1 MKQSEK
7 NAAKILM
14 LALLGLFC
22 VVVTWLIGVPLL
34 RLVEEPEAFQKWMA
48 SIGILGRIVFVALV
62 IIQVLV
68 AFIPGEPIELAAGY
82 AFGTWEGYF
91 LAMLGIFIGSFLIF
105 LFVRKFGIAFVELLF
120 PKNKIQE
127 LSFLKNSKKVNTLAL
142 ILMTIPGT
150 PKDFLSYFAGLTRL
164 KLGKW
169 LLIVLISRTPSVLT
183 STITGAAAGEERYLL
198 SAIMLAISASIS
210 IGGGIYYRHICKTEK
225 EKTTT

>member
-1 MKQSEK
+1 MKHAEQK
-7 NAAKILM
+7 AARFLILI
-14 LALLGLFC
+14 LFILFC
-22 VVVTWLIGVPLL
+22 AAVTWLIGVPLL
-34 RLVEEPEAFQKWMA
+34 RVVDDSESFRQWLD
-48 SIGILGRIVFVALV
+48 SIGILGRIVFVGLV

-82 AFGTWEGYF
+82 AFGAWEGYL
-91 LAMLGIFIGSFLIF
+91 LAMLGIGIGSFLIF
-105 LFVRKFGIAFVELLF
+105 LFVRKYGMNFVELLF

-127 LSFLKNSKKVNTLAL
+127 LAFLQNSKKVNTLAL

-150 PKDFLSYFAGLTRL
+150 PKDFLSYFVGLTQL
-164 KLGKW
+164 KLGQW

-198 SAIMLAISASIS
+198 SAIMLAISALIS
-210 IGGGIYYRHICKTEK
+210 LGGGIYYRHICKMEK